1 MSDQTITSV
10 SQTLSQPNILHIPD
24 LNCNMT
30 KHSSMKSIESSMIAL
45 SMSLSSYL
53 TQSKNPGLGD
63 ENANYH
69 QRQVSDPRFDLKHH
83 L

>member
-10 SQTLSQPNILHIPD
+10 SQTLSQPNLHHIPD
-24 LNCNMT
+24 MNGNMT
-30 KHSSMKSIESSMIAL
+30 KQSSMKSIESSMIAL

-53 TQSKNPGLGD
+53 TQSKHPGLGD
-63 ENANYH
+63 DDVNYH
-69 QRQVSDPRFDLKHH
+69 QRQVSDPRFELKNH

>member
-10 SQTLSQPNILHIPD
+10 SQTLSQPNLHHIPD
-24 LNCNMT
+24 LNGNIT
-30 KHSSMKSIESSMIAL
+30 KQSSMKSIESSMIAL

-53 TQSKNPGLGD
+53 TQSKHPGLGD
-63 ENANYH
+63 DDANYH